1 MTNTHFAA
9 DVGSSGFVTLNG
21 ERFYAIKDYDQMPPF
36 FISLVSSSDH
46 WLFISSTGALTAGR
60 TQPENALFPYESV
73 DKIHS
78 NAHKTGSK
86 SLFWVT
92 TVQGPVLW
100 QPFVEQG
107 PTSPNVTRTLYKNL
121 LGSKLVFSETNHE
134 LGLKFSYSWS
144 SSDAYGFVRHSYLE
158 NLNDATVDIKL
169 LDGVTNLLPWAVPR
183 KTQTEASCLVDAY
196 KWNEL
201 DPATNHAVFALYA
214 AISDRAEPSE
224 SLKASGVFSLGL
236 PQANVLLST
245 RQLNAFRMGREVRSE
260 HLMRAE
266 PGAYLLVSQLKL
278 AGQTEQSWQLVAD
291 VSQSQSDV
299 VATRKQIAENPQLAA
314 DIAASIEANSDEL
327 ARLMAAADGF
337 QATAEEQV
345 STHHYAN
352 VLFNVMR
359 GGIFNDQYQVPRE
372 DFNATLSVL
381 NKAVW
386 QRHQKFI
393 RDLPEVLSYQDLHQ
407 AVIDQKDPQ
416 LERLCY
422 EYLPITFGRRH
433 GDPSR
438 PWNHFVIKLRDDAGN
453 RLLSYQGNW
462 RDIFQN
468 WEALAVSYPDF
479 IENVIA
485 KFVNA
490 STIDGYNPYRITK
503 DGIDW
508 ELDEP
513 DDPWSNIG
521 YWGDH
526 QIIYLLKLL
535 EASKQFHPQQLQAL
549 LQQPLFCYANVPYA
563 IKPFDA
569 LVADFKNTVDFDHE
583 KAKLIDKRVEEIGS
597 DGKLVLTG
605 GGEVYQVNLFEK
617 LLVPLLSKLSNLV
630 VDGGIWLNTQR
641 PEWNDANNALVG
653 QGLSMVTM
661 YYVRRYITFMQRLL
675 TEQGEAAYSM
685 SAEVSQWLA
694 DTAKVLAQY
703 APQLGDAKVTDQ
715 FRWQVLRDLGE
726 AAGRYR
732 QQVYAGGF
740 SGTSEQAVN
749 AVMAMLDDA
758 LAFVDHSIAHN
769 VRQDG
774 LYEAYNLLEVAPEKA
789 SVDYLY
795 PMLEGQVA
803 ALSAGV
809 IAPDDTVKVL
819 DALFASD
826 MWRADQSTFM
836 LYPDR
841 DLPGFLTKNQVA
853 AEQVNAI
860 PLLSMML
867 AENDYRIIEKDV
879 AGAYRFNANF
889 HNAGDLIA
897 ALNKL
902 NGQFGTAVAQ
912 DKPAVLDLYESVFNH
927 KAFTGRSGTMFGF
940 EGLGSIYWHM
950 VSKLLLA
957 VQENYFSA
965 VAQGADKATIA
976 ALADYYYRVR
986 EGIGFNKTP
995 EEYGSFPYDPYSH
1008 TPSHLGAQ
1016 QPGMTG
1022 QVKEEVLTRWG
1033 ELGLRIWDGEIRFEP
1048 SLLRRQEFT
1057 NEATELRYLDL
1068 AGDWQQ
1074 LAVPAEA
1081 LAFTFCQVPIRYQ
1094 AIDSAEAKLSIE
1106 WADGRTETITGLVLN
1121 AAISTHLFARDNA
1134 IKQID
1139 LALPKAL
1146 LND

>member
-1 MTNTHFAA
+1 MTQTHFAA
-9 DVGSSGFVTLNG
+9 DVGESGFVTIQG

-60 TQPENALFPYESV
+60 MQPENALFPYESV
-73 DKIHS
+73 DKIHA

-86 SLFWVT
+86 SLFWVST
-92 TVQGPVLW
+92 DNGPVLW

-107 PTSPNVTRTLYKNL
+107 PTSPEVTRTLYKNL

-134 LGLKFSYSWS
+134 LGLRFSYSWS
-144 SSDAYGFVRHSYLE
+144 TSEEYGFVRQSYLE
-158 NLNDATVDIKL
+158 NLTEATHDIKL

-201 DPATNHAVFALYA
+201 DATTNHAVFALYA

-224 SLKASGVFSLGL
+224 SLKATGVFSLGL
-236 PQANVLLST
+236 PQASVLLST
-245 RQLNAFRMGREVRSE
+245 RQLEAFRMGRDVSAER
-260 HLMRAE
+260 LMRAE
-266 PGAYLLVSQLKL
+266 PGAYLLTTRMKL
-278 AGQTEQSWQLVAD
+278 AGNTEQSWMLVAD

-299 VATRKQIAENPQLAA
+299 VATRQDLVDNNELPKA
-314 DIAASIEANSDEL
+314 IAASVAANSDEL
-327 ARLMAAADGF
+327 ARLMAQADGF
-337 QATAEEQV
+337 QTTAEENV
-345 STHHYAN
+345 SAHHYAN

-359 GGIFNDQYQVPRE
+359 GGIFNDQYQVPRD
-372 DFNATLSVL
+372 DFAATLSVL
-381 NKAVW
+381 NKPVW
-386 QRHQKFI
+386 QRHQNFLNG
-393 RDLPEVLSYQDLHQ
+393 LPEVLSYQELHK
-407 AVIDQKDPQ
+407 AVMDQDDPQ

-438 PWNHFVIKLRDDAGN
+438 PWNHFEIKLTDDAGN

-535 EASKQFHPQQLQAL
+535 EASQQFHPAQLQKL
-549 LQQPLFCYANVPYA
+549 LQQPLFCYANVPYT
-563 IKPFDA
+563 IKPFNA
-569 LVADFKNTVDFDHE
+569 LVADFKNTVDFDHD
-583 KAKLIDKRVEEIGS
+583 KAKVIDQRVADMGS
-597 DGKLVLTG
+597 DGKLVLTKD
-605 GGEVYQVNLFEK
+605 GEVYQVNLFEK

-630 VDGGIWLNTQR
+630 VDGGIWLNSQR

-661 YYVRRYITFMQRLL
+661 YYMRRYISFMQRMLKENDVASYAL
-675 TEQGEAAYSM
+675 STEVAK
-685 SAEVSQWLA
+685 WLA
-694 DTAKVLAQY
+694 DTAAVFAKY
-703 APQLGDAKVTDQ
+703 APQLNDSRTTDE
-715 FRWQVLRDLGE
+715 FRWQLLRDLGE
-726 AAGRYR
+726 AACAYR
-732 QQVYAGGF
+732 DVVYQQGF
-740 SGTSEQAVN
+740 AASTEQSVDT
-749 AVMAMLDDA
+749 VLTMLDNA
-758 LAFVDHSIAHN
+758 QIFVDHSIAQN

-774 LYEAYNLLEVAPEKA
+774 LYEAYNLLDVVPEKA

-809 IAPDDTVKVL
+809 ISPQDTVKVL
-819 DALFASD
+819 DSLFASE
-826 MWRADQSTFM
+826 MWRADQKTFM

-841 DLPGFLTKNQVA
+841 DLPSFLGKNRVSEVDTRA
-853 AEQVNAI
+853 V
-860 PLLSMML
+860 PLLNTML
-867 AENDYRIIEKDV
+867 DKQDSRIIERDV
-879 AGAYRFNANF
+879 QGDLRFNAEF
-889 HNAGDLIA
+889 HNAGDLLTELA
-897 ALNKL
+897 TLVADY
-902 NGQFGTAVAQ
+902 GDEVAQ
-912 DKPAVLDLYESVFNH
+912 SELAVLDLYESVFNH
-927 KAFTGRSGTMFGF
+927 KAFTGRSGTMFGY

-965 VAQGADKATIA
+965 IAQGADSNTLA
-976 ALADYYYRVR
+976 ALRDYYYRVR

-995 EEYGSFPYDPYSH
+995 EEYGSFPCDPYSH

-1048 SLLRRQEFT
+1048 SLLRPVEFT
-1057 NEATELRYLDL
+1057 REATELRYLDL
-1068 AGDWQQ
+1068 HGDWQQ
-1074 LAVPAEA
+1074 VAVPADS
-1081 LAFTFCQVPIRYQ
+1081 LAFTFCQVPLRYQ
-1094 AIDSAEAKLSIE
+1094 AIDAADAVITLH
-1106 WADGRTETITGLVLN
+1106 WADGRTESFTGLVLN
-1121 AAISTHLFARDNA
+1121 AEISQHLFARDKA
-1134 IKQID
+1134 ISQID
-1139 LALPKAL
+1139 LALPKAF
-1146 LND
+1146 LNS